1 MSIVTQSV
9 VTHFEA
15 AHESRTSAPRK
26 SQFRR
31 FVDRIIAAQTARATA
46 ELTRHS
52 HLLPRELDQVT
63 WKLGERSEDSL
74 PFVR

>member
-1 MSIVTQSV
+1 MSVVTQSV

-15 AHESRTSAPRK
+15 ADQNSSAPRK
-26 SQFRR
+26 SLFWR
-31 FVDRIIAAQTARATA
+31 FIDRIIAAQEARATA
-46 ELTRHS
+46 ELKRHS